1 MEKSVDDKNMNKCV
15 IVTGGSKGLG
25 KEIVKKFIS
34 TEEYNVATFSRSPTE
49 FIKRTKEKHQKNF
62 VYRSVD
68 VSEHKPVRDFVN
80 EVSEKYG
87 SVDVLVNNAGVARDD
102 VLALQ
107 PKSDIDSMVEIN
119 LKGTLA
125 VTKSCVRKMLT
136 QRSGRIINITS
147 IVGQSGYRGLSAY
160 SMTKS
165 GLDGLT
171 RSMARE
177 LGGRGITVNSVA
189 PGFLRTEMTQALDES
204 QRDQI
209 IRRTPVGRLG
219 TTEDVVG
226 LVQFLASSEA
236 EFITGQTIAVDGGIT
251 A

>member
-1 MEKSVDDKNMNKCV
+1 MDKCV

-25 KEIVKKFIS
+25 KAIVKKFIR
-34 TEEYNVATFSRSPTE
+34 TGEFKVATFSRSPTE
-49 FIKRTKEKHQKNF
+49 FINKTNEKHQSKF
-62 VYRSVD
+62 IYRSID
-68 VSEHKPVRDFVN
+68 VSKRKSVRSFVD
-80 EVSEKYG
+80 EVSERYG

-107 PKSDIDSMVEIN
+107 PTDDIDSMIDIN
-119 LKGTLA
+119 LKWTLA

-160 SMTKS
+160 SVTKS

-189 PGFLRTEMTQALDES
+189 PGFLKTEMTQALDER
-204 QRDQI
+204 QREQI
-209 IRRTPVGRLG
+209 IRRTPIGRLG
-219 TTEDVVG
+219 TTKDVVG
-226 LVQFLASSEA
+226 LVHFLASSEA

>member
-1 MEKSVDDKNMNKCV
+1 MDKCV

-25 KEIVKKFIS
+25 KAIVKKFIR
-34 TEEYNVATFSRSPTE
+34 TGEFKVATFSRSPTE
-49 FIKRTKEKHQKNF
+49 FINKTNEKHQSKF
-62 VYRSVD
+62 IYRSID
-68 VSEHKPVRDFVN
+68 VSKRKSVRSFVD
-80 EVSEKYG
+80 EVSERYG

-107 PKSDIDSMVEIN
+107 PTDDIDSMIDIN

-160 SMTKS
+160 SVTKS

-189 PGFLRTEMTQALDES
+189 PGFLKTEMTQALDER
-204 QRDQI
+204 QREQI
-209 IRRTPVGRLG
+209 IRRTPIGRLG
-219 TTEDVVG
+219 TTKDVVG
-226 LVQFLASSEA
+226 LVHFLASSEA

>member
-1 MEKSVDDKNMNKCV
+1 MKKCV
-15 IVTGGSKGLG
+15 VVTGGSKGLG
-25 KEIVKKFIS
+25 KAIVKKFLS
-34 TEEYNVATFSRSPTE
+34 NEKYNVATFSRSETD
-49 FIKRTKEKHQKNF
+49 FIRKKRKENKDRF
-62 VYRSVD
+62 TYRSVD
-68 VSEHKPVRDFVN
+68 ISERQSVRSFVN

-107 PKSDIDSMVEIN
+107 PTNDMDSMIDIN
-119 LKGTLA
+119 LKGTLE
-125 VTKSCVRKMLT
+125 VTKSCVRKMLP

-147 IVGQSGYRGLSAY
+147 IVGQSGYRGLSVY
-160 SMTKS
+160 SVTKS

-177 LGGRGITVNSVA
+177 LGGRGITVNSIA
-189 PGFLRTEMTQALDES
+189 PGFLKTEMTQALDES

-209 IRRTPVGRLG
+209 IRRTPMGRLG

-226 LVQFLASSEA
+226 LVCFLASSKA